1 MRFGEKARGICRP
14 WLIAA
19 AAVVFAAFITMLA
32 LGVIFPL
39 GVQGAD
45 HPIDDNGQAVDFQP
59 TMVMDVS
66 VANTN
71 QGPGEV
77 SGFRFQ
83 FTTPDALTANEDA
96 ITVHFDKDFR
106 DLPQVLSRGNVTVSA
121 SVGSGSATTDASGPG
136 TTGAYIPHIDTTR
149 EILTSAKH
157 GLSNSAALN
166 NVEYTFYVPDMN
178 GDIEGSPGIAA
189 GATVSVLVSS
199 AAGIRNPTEAGNK
212 GPIGVFT
219 SKQSMMD
226 TSLRIT
232 VDRTIRLSDY
242 DTNRG
247 KLLTVVGRG
256 FKNDTTATIYLDNAD
271 GNRQALVSVPVTSD
285 DTFEATFTVTVPPFV
300 PGKGNWLY
308 AEDGNE
314 PPQVSNRL
322 DFKVEGLLTVSP
334 TSAAVGDEIEIS
346 LVDWPDGPIPAN
358 AVTIAGVTQ
367 KIIGSPSVSG
377 NSAIF
382 RIEVGTATPSGTNEI
397 RVIANGEIDV
407 KKITIIEGTL
417 PPPGDVPPDLDCVE
431 RDRAALVALY
441 NATDGENWTN
451 NTKWLTDAPL
461 HQWRGVSTDA
471 SGRVTDRYL
480 ARNGLSGEIPNELG
494 SLTNLRVL
502 GLEGNQL
509 SGQIPAELGS
519 LTNLGYLD
527 LNYNR
532 LSGEIPAELGSLTGL
547 GYLDLHQNQLSGEIP
562 AWLGSMTNLKYLSLS
577 GNQLSGEI
585 PSELG
590 NLTNLTRL
598 YLGFNQ
604 LTGAIPAELG
614 SLTSLATLRL
624 DRNLL
629 GGEIPEELGN
639 LTNLTELHLSY
650 NQLSGE
656 MPEELGNL
664 INLKSLQLEVNRLS
678 GEIPGELG
686 NLANL
691 NELHLHVN
699 QLSGELPGEL
709 GNLTNLNELD
719 FSENP
724 ISGEIP
730 KELGNLTN
738 LKSLRFKGNQ
748 LSGEIP
754 AELGSMSS
762 LEALFLSHNRL
773 SGPIPEE
780 LGNLTNLAGLF
791 LNDNQLSGEIPAE
804 LGGLSNLQVLYLN
817 NNRLRGEIPAE
828 FGRLTSLTYVT
839 LSANR
844 LSGRI
849 PGELGGLF
857 NLTFLDLRSNQLRGE
872 IPAGLNLLSN
882 LRWLNLSHNRLSG
895 EIPSSLGS
903 LSSLERLRLRGNRLS
918 GEIPA
923 ELGNLSNLQSLWLE
937 GNRLSGEIPTG
948 LGDLMT
954 LESLYLAG
962 NRLTGCVPASLR
974 GVASHDL
981 ARLGLPFCDMLDGSP
996 VVVIRFVSKA
1006 GAPVRLGSPVSLEA
1020 AFSGPVTGFAL
1031 EDVNVSN
1038 GVAGNFAGSGAVYT
1052 LDVTP
1057 NAIGEAAV
1065 DIAAG
1070 VVEDADGNGNIAAR
1084 LSLGIPYDDDGDGM
1098 IEKSEIIAVIND
1110 YLFDEIITREQVIAV
1125 ITLYLFG

>member
-1 MRFGEKARGICRP
+1 M
-14 WLIAA
+14 IAA

-417 PPPGDVPPDLDCVE
+417 PPPGDVPPDLDGVE
-431 RDRAALVALY
+431 GDRAALVALY

-471 SGRVTDRYL
+471 SGRVTDLYL
-480 ARNGLSGEIPNELG
+480 ARNGLSGEIPEELGNLTNLDRLTLGSNQLSGEIPNELG

-509 SGQIPAELGS
+509 SGQIPVELGSLTNLSGLYLHINQLSGQIPAELGS
-519 LTNLGYLD
+519 LTNLSGLYLHI
-527 LNYNR
+527 NQ
-532 LSGEIPAELGSLTGL
+532 LSGQIPAELGSLTNL
-547 GYLDLHQNQLSGEIP
+547 RDLLLARNQLSGEIP
-562 AWLGSMTNLKYLSLS
+562 EALASMTNLE
-577 GNQLSGEI
+577 QLG
-585 PSELG
+585 
-590 NLTNLTRL
+590 
-598 YLGFNQ
+598 
-604 LTGAIPAELG
+604 LG
-614 SLTSLATLRL
+614 SNRL
-624 DRNLL
+624 S
-629 GGEIPEELGN
+629 GEIPEELGN
-639 LTNLTELHLSY
+639 LISLRYLY
-650 NQLSGE
+650 
-656 MPEELGNL
+656 LG
-664 INLKSLQLEVNRLS
+664 SNRLS
-678 GEIPGELG
+678 GEIPEV
-686 NLANL
+686 LAC
-691 NELHLHVN
+691 
-699 QLSGELPGEL
+699 
-709 GNLTNLNELD
+709 LTNLTYLH
-719 FSENP
+719 
-724 ISGEIP
+724 
-730 KELGNLTN
+730 LG
-738 LKSLRFKGNQ
+738 GNR

-754 AELGSMSS
+754 A
-762 LEALFLSHNRL
+762 
-773 SGPIPEE
+773 
-780 LGNLTNLAGLF
+780 
-791 LNDNQLSGEIPAE
+791 
-804 LGGLSNLQVLYLN
+804 GLS
-817 NNRLRGEIPAE
+817 
-828 FGRLTSLTYVT
+828 
-839 LSANR
+839 
-844 LSGRI
+844 
-849 PGELGGLF
+849 
-857 NLTFLDLRSNQLRGE
+857 
-872 IPAGLNLLSN
+872 LLSN
-882 LRWLNLSHNRLSG
+882 LRWLSLSHNRLSG

-903 LSSLERLRLRGNRLS
+903 LSRLERLHLRGNRLS

-948 LGDLMT
+948 LGDLMI

-981 ARLGLPFCDMLDGSP
+981 ARLGLPFCDMLDGST
-996 VVVIRFVSKA
+996 VVVIRFVSAA

-1020 AFSGPVTGFAL
+1020 AFSEPVSGFAL
-1031 EDVNVSN
+1031 EDVNLAN

-1052 LDVTP
+1052 FDVTP

-1070 VVEDADGNGNIAAR
+1070 VAEDAYGNGNIAAR

>member
-358 AVTIAGVTQ
+358 AVAIAGVTQ
-367 KIIGSPSVSG
+367 KTIGSPSVSG

-417 PPPGDVPPDLDCVE
+417 PPPGDVPPDLDGVE
-431 RDRAALVALY
+431 GDGAALVALY

-471 SGRVTDRYL
+471 SGRVTDLYL
-480 ARNGLSGEIPNELG
+480 ARNGLSGEIPN
-494 SLTNLRVL
+494 
-502 GLEGNQL
+502 
-509 SGQIPAELGS
+509 ELGS

-562 AWLGSMTNLKYLSLS
+562 S
-577 GNQLSGEI
+577 
-585 PSELG
+585 
-590 NLTNLTRL
+590 
-598 YLGFNQ
+598 
-604 LTGAIPAELG
+604 ELG
-614 SLTSLATLRL
+614 SLT
-624 DRNLL
+624 
-629 GGEIPEELGN
+629 N
-639 LTNLTELHLSY
+639 LTSLDLS
-650 NQLSGE
+650 S
-656 MPEELGNL
+656 
-664 INLKSLQLEVNRLS
+664 
-678 GEIPGELG
+678 
-686 NLANL
+686 
-691 NELHLHVN
+691 
-699 QLSGELPGEL
+699 
-709 GNLTNLNELD
+709 
-719 FSENP
+719 
-724 ISGEIP
+724 
-730 KELGNLTN
+730 
-738 LKSLRFKGNQ
+738 NQ

-754 AELGSMSS
+754 AELGS
-762 LEALFLSHNRL
+762 
-773 SGPIPEE
+773 
-780 LGNLTNLAGLF
+780 LTNLTRLY
-791 LNDNQLSGEIPAE
+791 LLHNHLSGEIPAE
-804 LGGLSNLQVLYLN
+804 LGGLSSLEWLDLSGNQ
-817 NNRLRGEIPAE
+817 LRGKIPAE
-828 FGRLTSLTYVT
+828 FGRLTNLTYVT

-857 NLTFLDLRSNQLRGE
+857 NLTFLDLRSNQLSGE
-872 IPAGLNLLSN
+872 IPAGLSLLSN
-882 LRWLNLSHNRLSG
+882 LRWLSLSHNRLSG

-903 LSSLERLRLRGNRLS
+903 LSRLERLQLRGNRLS

-996 VVVIRFVSKA
+996 VVVIRFVSAA

-1020 AFSGPVTGFAL
+1020 AFSEPVSGFAL
-1031 EDVNVSN
+1031 EDVNLAN

-1052 LDVTP
+1052 FDVTP

-1070 VVEDADGNGNIAAR
+1070 VAEDADGNGNIAAR

-1125 ITLYLFG
+1125 ITLYLFS

>member
-417 PPPGDVPPDLDCVE
+417 PPPGDVPPDLDGVE
-431 RDRAALVALY
+431 GDRAALVALY

-471 SGRVTDRYL
+471 SGRVTDLYL
-480 ARNGLSGEIPNELG
+480 ARNGLSGEIPEELGNLTNLDRLTLGSNQLSGEIPNELG

-509 SGQIPAELGS
+509 SGQIPVELGSLTNLSGLYLHINQLSGQIPAELGS
-519 LTNLGYLD
+519 LTNLSGLYLHINQLSGQIPAELGSLTNLETLKLD
-527 LNYNR
+527 SNR
-532 LSGEIPAELGSLTGL
+532 LSGEIPAELGSLTNLSGL
-547 GYLDLHQNQLSGEIP
+547 YLHINQLSG
-562 AWLGSMTNLKYLSLS
+562 
-577 GNQLSGEI
+577 Q
-585 PSELG
+585 
-590 NLTNLTRL
+590 
-598 YLGFNQ
+598 
-604 LTGAIPAELG
+604 IPAELG
-614 SLTSLATLRL
+614 SLTNLRDLLLARNQLSGEIPEALASMTNLEQLGLGSNRL
-624 DRNLL
+624 S
-629 GGEIPEELGN
+629 GEIPEELGN
-639 LTNLTELHLSY
+639 L
-650 NQLSGE
+650 
-656 MPEELGNL
+656 
-664 INLKSLQLEVNRLS
+664 I
-678 GEIPGELG
+678 
-686 NLANL
+686 
-691 NELHLHVN
+691 
-699 QLSGELPGEL
+699 
-709 GNLTNLNELD
+709 
-719 FSENP
+719 
-724 ISGEIP
+724 
-730 KELGNLTN
+730 
-738 LKSLRFKGNQ
+738 SLRY
-748 LSGEIP
+748 LY
-754 AELGSMSS
+754 LGS
-762 LEALFLSHNRL
+762 
-773 SGPIPEE
+773 
-780 LGNLTNLAGLF
+780 
-791 LNDNQLSGEIPAE
+791 
-804 LGGLSNLQVLYLN
+804 
-817 NNRLRGEIPAE
+817 
-828 FGRLTSLTYVT
+828 
-839 LSANR
+839 
-844 LSGRI
+844 
-849 PGELGGLF
+849 
-857 NLTFLDLRSNQLRGE
+857 
-872 IPAGLNLLSN
+872 
-882 LRWLNLSHNRLSG
+882 
-895 EIPSSLGS
+895 
-903 LSSLERLRLRGNRLS
+903 NRLS

-923 ELGNLSNLQSLWLE
+923 ELGSADQPEVSAPRQQPVE
-937 GNRLSGEIPTG
+937 RGDTG
-948 LGDLMT
+948 G
-954 LESLYLAG
+954 AG
-962 NRLTGCVPASLR
+962 RPG
-974 GVASHDL
+974 
-981 ARLGLPFCDMLDGSP
+981 
-996 VVVIRFVSKA
+996 
-1006 GAPVRLGSPVSLEA
+1006 
-1020 AFSGPVTGFAL
+1020 
-1031 EDVNVSN
+1031 
-1038 GVAGNFAGSGAVYT
+1038 
-1052 LDVTP
+1052 
-1057 NAIGEAAV
+1057 
-1065 DIAAG
+1065 
-1070 VVEDADGNGNIAAR
+1070 
-1084 LSLGIPYDDDGDGM
+1084 
-1098 IEKSEIIAVIND
+1098 
-1110 YLFDEIITREQVIAV
+1110 
-1125 ITLYLFG
+1125 

>member
-1 MRFGEKARGICRP
+1 M
-14 WLIAA
+14 IAA

-232 VDRTIRLSDY
+232 VDRTIRLSNY

-367 KIIGSPSVSG
+367 KIIGSPNVSG

-417 PPPGDVPPDLDCVE
+417 PPPGDVPPDLDGVE
-431 RDRAALVALY
+431 GDRAALVALY

-471 SGRVTDRYL
+471 SGRVTDLYL
-480 ARNGLSGEIPNELG
+480 ARNGLSGEIPEELGNLTNLDRLTLGSNQLSGEIPNELG

-509 SGQIPAELGS
+509 SGQIPVELGSLTNLSGLYLHINQLSGKIPAELGS
-519 LTNLGYLD
+519 LTNL
-527 LNYNR
+527 
-532 LSGEIPAELGSLTGL
+532 E
-547 GYLDLHQNQLSGEIP
+547 
-562 AWLGSMTNLKYLSLS
+562 
-577 GNQLSGEI
+577 
-585 PSELG
+585 
-590 NLTNLTRL
+590 
-598 YLGFNQ
+598 
-604 LTGAIPAELG
+604 
-614 SLTSLATLRL
+614 TS
-624 DRNLL
+624 
-629 GGEIPEELGN
+629 
-639 LTNLTELHLSY
+639 
-650 NQLSGE
+650 
-656 MPEELGNL
+656 
-664 INLKSLQLEVNRLS
+664 
-678 GEIPGELG
+678 
-686 NLANL
+686 
-691 NELHLHVN
+691 
-699 QLSGELPGEL
+699 
-709 GNLTNLNELD
+709 
-719 FSENP
+719 
-724 ISGEIP
+724 
-730 KELGNLTN
+730 
-738 LKSLRFKGNQ
+738 
-748 LSGEIP
+748 
-754 AELGSMSS
+754 
-762 LEALFLSHNRL
+762 
-773 SGPIPEE
+773 
-780 LGNLTNLAGLF
+780 
-791 LNDNQLSGEIPAE
+791 
-804 LGGLSNLQVLYLN
+804 
-817 NNRLRGEIPAE
+817 
-828 FGRLTSLTYVT
+828 
-839 LSANR
+839 
-844 LSGRI
+844 
-849 PGELGGLF
+849 
-857 NLTFLDLRSNQLRGE
+857 
-872 IPAGLNLLSN
+872 
-882 LRWLNLSHNRLSG
+882 
-895 EIPSSLGS
+895 
-903 LSSLERLRLRGNRLS
+903 
-918 GEIPA
+918 
-923 ELGNLSNLQSLWLE
+923 
-937 GNRLSGEIPTG
+937 
-948 LGDLMT
+948 
-954 LESLYLAG
+954 
-962 NRLTGCVPASLR
+962 
-974 GVASHDL
+974 
-981 ARLGLPFCDMLDGSP
+981 
-996 VVVIRFVSKA
+996 
-1006 GAPVRLGSPVSLEA
+1006 
-1020 AFSGPVTGFAL
+1020 
-1031 EDVNVSN
+1031 
-1038 GVAGNFAGSGAVYT
+1038 
-1052 LDVTP
+1052 
-1057 NAIGEAAV
+1057 
-1065 DIAAG
+1065 
-1070 VVEDADGNGNIAAR
+1070 
-1084 LSLGIPYDDDGDGM
+1084 
-1098 IEKSEIIAVIND
+1098 
-1110 YLFDEIITREQVIAV
+1110 
-1125 ITLYLFG
+1125 

>member
-83 FTTPDALTANEDA
+83 FTTPDALTANEDP

-121 SVGSGSATTDASGPG
+121 SVGSGTATTDASGPG

-314 PPQVSNRL
+314 PPQGSNRL

-346 LVDWPDGPIPAN
+346 LMDWPDGPIPAN

-417 PPPGDVPPDLDCVE
+417 PPPGDVPPDLDGVE
-431 RDRAALVALY
+431 GDRAALVALY

-461 HQWRGVSTDA
+461 HQWRGVGTDA
-471 SGRVTDRYL
+471 SGRVTDLYL
-480 ARNGLSGEIPNELG
+480 ARNRLSGEIPEELGNLTNLDRLTLGSNQLSGEIPNELG

-509 SGQIPAELGS
+509 SGQIPVELGSLTNLSGLYLHINQLSGKIPAELGS
-519 LTNLGYLD
+519 LTNLGRLH
-527 LNYNR
+527 LEENQ
-532 LSGEIPAELGSLTGL
+532 LSGEIPAELGSLTNLETLKLDSNQLSGEIPNELGSLTNLRDLLLARNQLSGEIPEALASMTNLEQLGLGSNRLSGEIPAELGNLISLRYLYLGSNRLSGEIPAELSSLTNL

-562 AWLGSMTNLKYLSLS
+562 AELGDLANLEQLQLLYNQLSGEIPAELGSLTNLESLDLGS
-577 GNQLSGEI
+577 NKLSGEI

-590 NLTNLTRL
+590 SLSNLERLFLYENELTGPIPAGLSGLSNLERLSLGGNQLTGSIPTWLGNLTNLEEL
-598 YLGFNQ
+598 YLWGNE
-604 LTGAIPAELG
+604 LTGTIPTQLG
-614 SLTSLATLRL
+614 SLTSLTWLALSNNQLT
-624 DRNLL
+624 
-629 GGEIPEELGN
+629 GEIPEELGN
-639 LTNLTELHLSY
+639 LTNL
-650 NQLSGE
+650 
-656 MPEELGNL
+656 
-664 INLKSLQLEVNRLS
+664 R
-678 GEIPGELG
+678 
-686 NLANL
+686 
-691 NELHLHVN
+691 
-699 QLSGELPGEL
+699 
-709 GNLTNLNELD
+709 
-719 FSENP
+719 
-724 ISGEIP
+724 
-730 KELGNLTN
+730 
-738 LKSLRFKGNQ
+738 SLR
-748 LSGEIP
+748 
-754 AELGSMSS
+754 
-762 LEALFLSHNRL
+762 
-773 SGPIPEE
+773 
-780 LGNLTNLAGLF
+780 
-791 LNDNQLSGEIPAE
+791 
-804 LGGLSNLQVLYLN
+804 LQ
-817 NNRLRGEIPAE
+817 I
-828 FGRLTSLTYVT
+828 
-839 LSANR
+839 
-844 LSGRI
+844 
-849 PGELGGLF
+849 
-857 NLTFLDLRSNQLRGE
+857 
-872 IPAGLNLLSN
+872 
-882 LRWLNLSHNRLSG
+882 
-895 EIPSSLGS
+895 
-903 LSSLERLRLRGNRLS
+903 
-918 GEIPA
+918 
-923 ELGNLSNLQSLWLE
+923 
-937 GNRLSGEIPTG
+937 NRLSGEIPTG

-996 VVVIRFVSKA
+996 VVVIRFVSAA

-1020 AFSGPVTGFAL
+1020 AFSEPVSGFAL
-1031 EDVNVSN
+1031 EDVNLAN

-1052 LDVTP
+1052 FDVTP

-1070 VVEDADGNGNIAAR
+1070 VAEDADGNGNIAAR

-1125 ITLYLFG
+1125 ITLYLFS

>member
-1 MRFGEKARGICRP
+1 M
-14 WLIAA
+14 IAA

-83 FTTPDALTANEDA
+83 FTTLDALTANEDA

-232 VDRTIRLSDY
+232 VDRTIRLSNY

-367 KIIGSPSVSG
+367 KIIGSPNVSG

-417 PPPGDVPPDLDCVE
+417 PPPGDVPPDLDGVE
-431 RDRAALVALY
+431 GDRAALVALY

-471 SGRVTDRYL
+471 SGRVTDLYL
-480 ARNGLSGEIPNELG
+480 ARNGLSGEIPEELGNLTNLDRLTLGSNQLSGEIPNELG

-509 SGQIPAELGS
+509 SGQIPVELGSLTNLSGLYLHINQLSGKIPAELGS
-519 LTNLGYLD
+519 LTNLETLKLD
-527 LNYNR
+527 
-532 LSGEIPAELGSLTGL
+532 S
-547 GYLDLHQNQLSGEIP
+547 NQLSGEIP
-562 AWLGSMTNLKYLSLS
+562 EELGSLTNLRDLLLAR
-577 GNQLSGEI
+577 NQLSGEI
-585 PSELG
+585 PEALASM
-590 NLTNLTRL
+590 TNLEQ
-598 YLGFNQ
+598 LG
-604 LTGAIPAELG
+604 LG
-614 SLTSLATLRL
+614 SNRL
-624 DRNLL
+624 S
-629 GGEIPEELGN
+629 GEIPEELGN
-639 LTNLTELHLSY
+639 LISLRYLY
-650 NQLSGE
+650 
-656 MPEELGNL
+656 LG
-664 INLKSLQLEVNRLS
+664 SNRLS
-678 GEIPGELG
+678 GEIPEV
-686 NLANL
+686 LAC
-691 NELHLHVN
+691 
-699 QLSGELPGEL
+699 
-709 GNLTNLNELD
+709 LTNLTYLH
-719 FSENP
+719 
-724 ISGEIP
+724 
-730 KELGNLTN
+730 LG
-738 LKSLRFKGNQ
+738 GNR

-754 AELGSMSS
+754 A
-762 LEALFLSHNRL
+762 
-773 SGPIPEE
+773 
-780 LGNLTNLAGLF
+780 
-791 LNDNQLSGEIPAE
+791 
-804 LGGLSNLQVLYLN
+804 GLS
-817 NNRLRGEIPAE
+817 
-828 FGRLTSLTYVT
+828 
-839 LSANR
+839 
-844 LSGRI
+844 
-849 PGELGGLF
+849 
-857 NLTFLDLRSNQLRGE
+857 
-872 IPAGLNLLSN
+872 LLSN
-882 LRWLNLSHNRLSG
+882 LRWLSLSHNRLSG

-903 LSSLERLRLRGNRLS
+903 LSRLERLHLRGNRLS

-996 VVVIRFVSKA
+996 LVVIRFVSAA

-1020 AFSGPVTGFAL
+1020 AFSEPVSGFAL
-1031 EDVNVSN
+1031 EDVNLAN

-1052 LDVTP
+1052 FDVTP

-1070 VVEDADGNGNIAAR
+1070 VAEDADGNGNIAAR

>member
-1 MRFGEKARGICRP
+1 
-14 WLIAA
+14 
-19 AAVVFAAFITMLA
+19 MLA

-417 PPPGDVPPDLDCVE
+417 PPPGDVPPDLDGVE
-431 RDRAALVALY
+431 GDTAALVALY

-471 SGRVTDRYL
+471 SGRVTDLYL
-480 ARNGLSGEIPNELG
+480 ARNGLSGEIPEELGNLTNLDRLTLGSNQLSGEIPNELG

-509 SGQIPAELGS
+509 SGQIPVELGSLTNLSGLYLHINQLSGKIPAELGS
-519 LTNLGYLD
+519 LTNLGRLH
-527 LNYNR
+527 LEENQ
-532 LSGEIPAELGSLTGL
+532 LSGEIPAELGSLTNLETLKLDSNQLSGQIPEEL
-547 GYLDLHQNQLSGEIP
+547 GSLTNLRDLLLARNQLSGEIP
-562 AWLGSMTNLKYLSLS
+562 EALASMTNLEQLGIGSNRLS
-577 GNQLSGEI
+577 
-585 PSELG
+585 
-590 NLTNLTRL
+590 
-598 YLGFNQ
+598 
-604 LTGAIPAELG
+604 
-614 SLTSLATLRL
+614 
-624 DRNLL
+624 
-629 GGEIPEELGN
+629 GEIPEELGN
-639 LTNLTELHLSY
+639 LISLRYLY
-650 NQLSGE
+650 
-656 MPEELGNL
+656 LGN
-664 INLKSLQLEVNRLS
+664 NRLS
-678 GEIPGELG
+678 GEIPEV
-686 NLANL
+686 LAC
-691 NELHLHVN
+691 
-699 QLSGELPGEL
+699 
-709 GNLTNLNELD
+709 LTNLTYLH
-719 FSENP
+719 
-724 ISGEIP
+724 
-730 KELGNLTN
+730 LG
-738 LKSLRFKGNQ
+738 GNR

-754 AELGSMSS
+754 A
-762 LEALFLSHNRL
+762 
-773 SGPIPEE
+773 
-780 LGNLTNLAGLF
+780 
-791 LNDNQLSGEIPAE
+791 
-804 LGGLSNLQVLYLN
+804 GLS
-817 NNRLRGEIPAE
+817 
-828 FGRLTSLTYVT
+828 
-839 LSANR
+839 
-844 LSGRI
+844 
-849 PGELGGLF
+849 
-857 NLTFLDLRSNQLRGE
+857 
-872 IPAGLNLLSN
+872 LLSN
-882 LRWLNLSHNRLSG
+882 LRWLSLSHNRLSG

-903 LSSLERLRLRGNRLS
+903 LSSLERLHLRGNRLS

-923 ELGNLSNLQSLWLE
+923 ELGNLSNLQSLWLG

-954 LESLYLAG
+954 LESLYLAD

-981 ARLGLPFCDMLDGSP
+981 ARLGLPFCDMLAGSP
-996 VVVIRFVSKA
+996 LVVIRFVSAA

-1020 AFSGPVTGFAL
+1020 AFSEPVSGFAL
-1031 EDVNVSN
+1031 EDVNLAN

-1052 LDVTP
+1052 FDVTP

-1065 DIAAG
+1065 DIAAD
-1070 VVEDADGNGNIAAR
+1070 VAEDADGNGNIAAR